1 MQTEKILTHDNLIN
15 LKNELDN
22 FLKSISD
29 DNFDIFIVSIYIFN

>member
-22 FLKSISD
+22 FLKSTSD
-29 DNFDIFIVSIYIFN
+29 DNLDIFIVSICIFN